1 MNLMEAIQ
9 IDKDYVKEILEEY
22 KRAIDIL
29 GLAELLPLEDHIQK
43 IKRIKKIED
52 ILFKQL
58 KTIIE
63 IV

>member
-1 MNLMEAIQ
+1 MEVIQ
-9 IDKDYVKEILEEY
+9 IDKDYVRDILDEY

-29 GLAELLPLEDHIQK
+29 GLAEILPLEDHKQK
-43 IKRIKKIED
+43 IDRIKKLEQSI
-52 ILFKQL
+52 FKQL

>member
-1 MNLMEAIQ
+1 MMEVIQ
-9 IDKDYVKEILEEY
+9 IDKGYVKEILDEY

-29 GLAELLPLEDHIQK
+29 GLANILPLEDHKRKINK
-43 IKRIKKIED
+43 IKKLEQK
-52 ILFKQL
+52 LFEQL